1 MRFLSHLARARL
13 LLYVCGASTSTG
25 WAHTSHTQTQ
35 THSQAKTHA
44 SPCANPYGD
53 ADALRQQRQLTATP
67 TATPSPTATVTA
79 TATASVTPTATP
91 SDRHCHG
98 YSNSDS
104 FGTSNCNPFPDRY
117 CHANRY
123 AASRCSDFGA
133 ARSEW
138 DGQIPD

>member
-1 MRFLSHLARARL
+1 MRFLSYFARARL

-25 WAHTSHTQTQ
+25 WAHTSYTQTQ

-53 ADALRQQRQLTATP
+53 AD
-67 TATPSPTATVTA
+67 
-79 TATASVTPTATP
+79 
-91 SDRHCHG
+91 G
-98 YSNSDS
+98 YGNSDS